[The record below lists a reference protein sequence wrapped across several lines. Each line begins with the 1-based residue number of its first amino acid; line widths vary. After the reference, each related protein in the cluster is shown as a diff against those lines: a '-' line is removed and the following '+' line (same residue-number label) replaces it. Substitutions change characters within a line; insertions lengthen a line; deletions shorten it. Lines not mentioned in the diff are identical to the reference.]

1 MRGFWYMI
9 EAILAGIIM
18 ISFLLVLA
26 VGYGKVPGEYVSLKG
41 YEILHDL
48 DQQGVLRS
56 YVIDGNYSGLGSQI
70 KLFEYNHSV
79 QICDQAGNCSGSMPD
94 AANVW
99 IGNYYII
106 AGEDQYQP
114 YLIKL
119 YMWRL

>member
-1 MRGFWYMI
+1 MI

-26 VGYGKVPGEYVSLKG
+26 LGYGKVPGEYVSLKG

-48 DQQGVLRS
+48 DQQGILRS
-56 YVIDGNYSGLGSQI
+56 YVIDGNYSGLESQI

-79 QICDQAGNCSGSMPD
+79 QICDQTGNCSGSMPD